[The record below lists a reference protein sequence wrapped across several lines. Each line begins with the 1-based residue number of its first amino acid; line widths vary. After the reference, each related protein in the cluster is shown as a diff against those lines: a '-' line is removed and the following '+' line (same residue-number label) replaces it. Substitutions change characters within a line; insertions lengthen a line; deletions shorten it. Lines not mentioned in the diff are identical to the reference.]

1 MEHAAPA
8 LAHVSKRMMLPVRAA
23 AGKFPALSAAA
34 AGQIAIRKADG
45 VLVRLLDLGQ
55 ILGELE
61 ADVFRPRALLRGRH
75 GERLRRLHH
84 GAARQADRACQIA
97 GTAACPDT
105 DIIIPRVQHERVRA
119 FAVDRKLGDGEAQRN
134 CLALAGGQQAA
145 LPEAVQKADGPR
157 QVALG
162 PRHIDL
168 YKLAGRKFLSGVDQL
183 GAHRHVAAVKPCRDT
198 AERDRSVA
206 QTVTER
212 IAHGNAEGIKIAVA
226 GKLVCCGAGVRKR
239 LRALG
244 PAEGKM
250 AGRHDLRRQHVGQR
264 PARLLPGKAE
274 EDDRAAGERGL
285 VQLDKSRR
293 RQHEHRPVE
302 HRRDARQHS
311 RLLVGQLE
319 AIALRR
325 PADDDDSRRA
335 VVAQSAEIE
344 IRQRHFAALRVLYGP
359 GAVFAGQKRIGPD
372 RLACRKAVQ
381 HADGA
386 PRRHGFVKGGGL
398 QLFDAEHGDGQRCAI
413 LLRQQRERPVLVL
426 QQHNPGSGSSA
437 RSQRVVAHSECDIH
451 MCSPILLSKYVEP
464 VLTGGNAISVG
475 AGNSCKQSGL
485 DRLCWPAGSS
495 AFSEILRRIQ
505 ICLHTWL

>member
-1 MEHAAPA
+1 
-8 LAHVSKRMMLPVRAA
+8 
-23 AGKFPALSAAA
+23 
-34 AGQIAIRKADG
+34 
-45 VLVRLLDLGQ
+45 
-55 ILGELE
+55 
-61 ADVFRPRALLRGRH
+61 
-75 GERLRRLHH
+75 
-84 GAARQADRACQIA
+84 
-97 GTAACPDT
+97 
-105 DIIIPRVQHERVRA
+105 
-119 FAVDRKLGDGEAQRN
+119 
-134 CLALAGGQQAA
+134 
-145 LPEAVQKADGPR
+145 
-157 QVALG
+157 
-162 PRHIDL
+162 
-168 YKLAGRKFLSGVDQL
+168 
-183 GAHRHVAAVKPCRDT
+183 
-198 AERDRSVA
+198 
-206 QTVTER
+206 
-212 IAHGNAEGIKIAVA
+212 
-226 GKLVCCGAGVRKR
+226 
-239 LRALG
+239 
-244 PAEGKM
+244 M

-274 EDDRAAGERGL
+274 KDDRAAGERGL
-285 VQLDKSRR
+285 VQLDKARR

-302 HRRDARQHS
+302 HGRDAREHV
-311 RLLVGQLE
+311 RLFLGQLKR
-319 AIALRR
+319 IALRR

-372 RLACRKAVQ
+372 CLACRKAVQ

-451 MCSPILLSKYVEP
+451 MCSPVILLSMYVKP
-464 VLTGGNAISVG
+464 VLTGGAAVSVG
-475 AGNSCKQSGL
+475 ADDSCKQSGL

-505 ICLHTWL
+505 ICLHAWL